1 MLLIKALRIWRWWKQ
16 LNNGVIKR
24 EAQEAMISLK
34 CLSVMIKIFFILDY
48 LFFAPGIFL
57 WVEGENEKRGKWS
70 TLQAGKKEEDEMSRC
85 EAWVLLLVSRGVE
98 TTRARSD
105 FGLKKTSG
113 EEFHRSFIYYS
124 TQRNSEI
131 TSATFCCNPSV
142 FKSCLYFNSV
152 SMGVLH
158 VNLQCVCFGHI
169 AVMLNPFCGVN
180 WTSNAPVSVN
190 Q

>member
-1 MLLIKALRIWRWWKQ
+1 
-16 LNNGVIKR
+16 
-24 EAQEAMISLK
+24 MISLK

-48 LFFAPGIFL
+48 LFFAPGILL
-57 WVEGENEKRGKWS
+57 WVERENEKRGKWS

-124 TQRNSEI
+124 TQRNYEI

-142 FKSCLYFNSV
+142 FKSWLCFSWEFFMLIYRNSV
-152 SMGVLH
+152 
-158 VNLQCVCFGHI
+158 CVCVFWSYCSYGQH
-169 AVMLNPFCGVN
+169 VLWF
-180 WTSNAPVSVN
+180 
-190 Q
+190 